1 MAQMNKAREAL
12 VNGFLKLLEKDE
24 NYTWKKGWKTDYLP
38 PENGKTGKRYR
49 GVNQLLL
56 TLTAYEKGYTDN
68 RWFTFTQASEQGYQI
83 KKGAEGIPIEFWS
96 YYDIKAK
103 KNISR
108 EEYDRI
114 RTEEP
119 ERDME
124 KDFRIVSKVFYVFNG
139 ADVEGLEP
147 LPVAE
152 QKRKAEKPAFFA
164 KEFCNNLSDGMGV
177 VVEKSEN
184 RAYYDIKN
192 DRIHIPEKE
201 KFYSEYGFYSTLL
214 HELAHSTGSKDR
226 MDRDMTGRFGSESYA
241 KEELRAELSSCFLS
255 AELGMST
262 EEDNQEHI
270 DNHKAYVSSWLKMI
284 KEKPEELFR
293 AIKDAEA
300 ITDYMSEKGNLVKVQ
315 ERYAGLQPDTA
326 GRILYYNFSG
336 EIERKEDFTDWVE
349 FQHAVGK
356 GIESGENME
365 AIDLF
370 ESPAELLEEFRK
382 EAPHRRGKESFD
394 EQVERIGKWEKEHNI
409 PSVNRITGWFGDYAM
424 YELQSGIDYREI
436 EKREIQI
443 MQSEAKIKDATQIP
457 AKEKISVAIE
467 STEDFMDFKLGFSS
481 MSEPQGIKYRLV
493 TAEGGRMIP
502 YPDDATIF
510 YSREDC
516 EEYTREH
523 MEELEVIGYDD
534 ITVAAFAQRSAVRLS
549 EKISEDNE
557 ETVSEQQEAA
567 AQTASSLSFES
578 DAQTESLE
586 LEGDEKVK
594 ELVTLLKENNMEEQ
608 SNNVTEIFLRLDEI
622 GKNLAVM
629 LKEAKELYQQIEKEE
644 SLPEQVKQTVKEAY
658 SFQEKRDA
666 DLQEQVEEVKGD
678 IRNRSQQIV
687 ADFKEKGK
695 EALYQVSEFFNLK
708 DRLFLMYAKTEQRI
722 AATRKTI
729 EKLESFGTGI
739 REASQR
745 TANAF
750 RNLLDK
756 NEVDYSSK
764 DRKISK
770 TDIFLKPFQW
780 REKSY
785 EFIAR
790 QLDAA
795 IQTVENIGRTEPAA
809 EIESHEAN
817 EEEELQLTKDKEEI
831 QSSDLEK
838 EARIEDIT
846 QALNNRETS
855 HNGIGHDVAVALKPY
870 STEELIQ
877 YFSNVIMHQDNG
889 EHLRQYLEEQIIN
902 NEIGKEQEKAY
913 SALPVAKAA
922 AR

>member
-12 VNGFLKLLEKDE
+12 VNEFTKLLENDE
-24 NYTWKKGWKTDYLP
+24 NYTWKRGWKTDYLP

-49 GVNQLLL
+49 GVNQLML

-119 ERDME
+119 DRDME

-139 ADVEGLEP
+139 TDVEGLEP
-147 LPVAE
+147 LPE
-152 QKRKAEKPAFFA
+152 QKRKAEKLAFFA
-164 KEFCNNLSDGMGV
+164 KEFCNNLSDEMGV

-184 RAYYDIKN
+184 SRAYYDIKN
-192 DRIHIPEKE
+192 DMIHIPEEE
-201 KFYSEYGFYSTLL
+201 KFYSEYEFYSTFL

-226 MDRDMTGRFGSESYA
+226 LDRDMTGRFGSESYA

-262 EEDNQEHI
+262 EEDNQEHV

-300 ITDYMSEKGNLVKVQ
+300 ITDYMSEKGNLAKVQ
-315 ERYAGLQPDTA
+315 ERYADLQQGTA

-356 GIESGENME
+356 GIESGENIE

-382 EAPHRRGKESFD
+382 EAPHRKGKESFD
-394 EQVERIGKWEKEHNI
+394 EQIGRIGKWEKEHNI
-409 PSVNRITGWFGDYAM
+409 PSVNRITSWFGDYAM

-443 MQSEAKIKDATQIP
+443 MQSEAKTKDAAQILP
-457 AKEKISVAIE
+457 KEKIS
-467 STEDFMDFKLGFSS
+467 
-481 MSEPQGIKYRLV
+481 
-493 TAEGGRMIP
+493 EG
-502 YPDDATIF
+502 
-510 YSREDC
+510 
-516 EEYTREH
+516 
-523 MEELEVIGYDD
+523 
-534 ITVAAFAQRSAVRLS
+534 
-549 EKISEDNE
+549 NE
-557 ETVSEQQEAA
+557 ETVSEQQEAV
-567 AQTASSLSFES
+567 AQTVAPLSFES

-586 LEGDEKVK
+586 KEENRHIK
-594 ELVTLLKENNMEEQ
+594 ELVTLLKENDMEEQ
-608 SNNVTEIFLRLDEI
+608 SKNVTEIFQRLDEL
-622 GKNLAVM
+622 GQNLANI
-629 LKEAKELYQQIEKEE
+629 LEEAKELYQQIEKE
-644 SLPEQVKQTVKEAY
+644 SMPEQVEQTVKEAY
-658 SFQEKRDA
+658 SFQEKRDT

-678 IRNRSQQIV
+678 IRNRSQQIA
-687 ADFKEKGK
+687 ADFKVKGK
-695 EALYQVSEFFNLK
+695 EALYQITEFFNLK
-708 DRLFLMYAKTEQRI
+708 DKLFLMYAKTEQSI

-739 REASQR
+739 REAGQR

-750 RNLLDK
+750 RSLLDRD
-756 NEVDYSSK
+756 EVDYNSK
-764 DRKISK
+764 DRMLSK

-780 REKSY
+780 RQKSY

-795 IQTVENIGRTEPAA
+795 IQTVENLGRTK
-809 EIESHEAN
+809 SR
-817 EEEELQLTKDKEEI
+817 EEDLQRGEEKTEL
-831 QSSDLEK
+831 QSSDLESEK
-838 EARIEDIT
+838 ETRMEDII

-855 HNGIGHDVAVALKPY
+855 HNGIGHDVSAALKPY

-902 NEIGKEQEKAY
+902 HEIGKEQEKAY
-913 SALPVAKAA
+913 SSLPVLKAT